1 MILIVVAGV
10 LNAVLGIYLVRL
22 GKRTNSLIL
31 EADGKH
37 VLVDSWTTFGVL
49 AGLVLVMSTGWKPF
63 DPLIAIAIALN
74 ILWSGGHLVWD
85 SIKGLLDY
93 SDPKVGRMIS
103 TASIP
108 LVVSWQLN
116 INGVRFRTTGYR
128 LMIEVHLLYP
138 YTMPVG
144 EAHYLATLIEKRLS
158 LSLGVPAEAITHLES
173 LKDHAQAPLEEH

>member
-1 MILIVVAGV
+1 VILIVVAGV

-93 SDPKVGRMIS
+93 SDP
-103 TASIP
+103 
-108 LVVSWQLN
+108 
-116 INGVRFRTTGYR
+116 
-128 LMIEVHLLYP
+128 
-138 YTMPVG
+138 
-144 EAHYLATLIEKRLS
+144 
-158 LSLGVPAEAITHLES
+158 
-173 LKDHAQAPLEEH
+173 